1 MNGKYLQFVQELLF
15 LIFSRFPNS
24 YNDFLIYATFSDDLW
39 KSLLNWFNLN
49 CIIHLYVVCTIS
61 SPDERKWWKFIQNV
75 IFHWIL
81 LDKSSEFHS
90 LFALISSASLP
101 YTGWASQPH
110 NSNMKL
116 PRKPHASSHSSTYS
130 QTPHRM
136 DTKFAI
142 CFSVAMKMRRICNKI
157 QTEKSK
163 GEYEIPKKLKK
174 FKLYKY
180 EYISGTDFVISFT
193 DKSSY
198 FQEKFLF
205 DVNVYARGLFR
216 PVK

>member
-1 MNGKYLQFVQELLF
+1 
-15 LIFSRFPNS
+15 
-24 YNDFLIYATFSDDLW
+24 
-39 KSLLNWFNLN
+39 
-49 CIIHLYVVCTIS
+49 
-61 SPDERKWWKFIQNV
+61 
-75 IFHWIL
+75 
-81 LDKSSEFHS
+81 
-90 LFALISSASLP
+90 
-101 YTGWASQPH
+101 
-110 NSNMKL
+110 
-116 PRKPHASSHSSTYS
+116 
-130 QTPHRM
+130 
-136 DTKFAI
+136 
-142 CFSVAMKMRRICNKI
+142 MKMRRICNKI